1 MTDNMKALLSSREV
15 LTDNE
20 VSISKLAEP
29 AGGLRF
35 NGLEHRGREY
45 TVKGLHRY
53 PLSF

>member
-35 NGLEHRGREY
+35 NGLEHGGNILLRVY
-45 TVKGLHRY
+45 IWY